1 MVNGRRHGDLAN
13 KIADQIKARRRLDAG
28 LDEHL
33 QSVMKLPN
41 SSPEDKRRRELEGGI
56 VIVGRPTF
64 KEFFAGLKR
73 GWTEGLEIVDR
84 EEKLAHELQSDGR
97 FDEPIEENNVE
108 LGDVD
113 GEPIPTASKLPS
125 SSSFSVFTPPH
136 LRAPEPSTRPPPTP
150 TGSNIPD
157 SVNAPP
163 TTIPPL
169 PSLLLVPFTNHIG
182 LTQIPHMIWEFFNER
197 HKVRSG
203 AEAAYKLIMN
213 ETRPFIAPPPSL
225 NSEFLDEDSPSQP
238 YPSELS
244 SSPLPTDLEFGTD
257 AEPYYK
263 ASFVKSFT
271 SEIEKAREEYY
282 KTLPEKLATARA
294 LARGEREPT
303 KDERNFPPPTEV
315 ELRAERLKKEIRW
328 RGDEAGW
335 EIIKPSKKVEWDERF
350 RGVLHVFVEPSA
362 ETVAR
367 SKPDEEKTLS

>member
-1 MVNGRRHGDLAN
+1 MINGRRHGDLAN
-13 KIADQIKARRRLDAG
+13 KIADTIKAQRRLDVG
-28 LDEHL
+28 LDQHI
-33 QSVMKLPN
+33 QSVMQLPN
-41 SSPEDKRRRELEGGI
+41 SSPADKRRRELEGGI
-56 VIVGRPTF
+56 VIVGRPAF
-64 KEFFAGLKR
+64 KEFLAGLKR

-84 EEKLAHELQSDGR
+84 EEKLANELQSDGR
-97 FDEPIEENNVE
+97 FDEPTGESTVE

-113 GEPIPTASKLPS
+113 GEPIPTASRLPP

-136 LRAPEPSTRPPPTP
+136 LRAPESPTRSSPVPAH
-150 TGSNIPD
+150 SDIPD

-163 TTIPPL
+163 TIIPPL

-182 LTQIPHMIWEFFNER
+182 LTQIPHMILEFFNER

-213 ETRPFIAPPPSL
+213 ETRPFLAPPPSL
-225 NSEFLDEDSPSQP
+225 TSEFLDDDSPSQSHL
-238 YPSELS
+238 SELS
-244 SSPLPTDLEFGTD
+244 SSPLPTDIEFGTD

-263 ASFVKSFT
+263 KSFVESFT
-271 SEIEKAREEYY
+271 SEIAKAREEYY

-294 LARGEREPT
+294 LSRAEREPT

-315 ELRAERLKKEIRW
+315 ELRAERLKKEVRW

-350 RGVLHVFVEPSA
+350 RGVLQVFVEPSA

-367 SKPDEEKTLS
+367 SNPDEEKTLP